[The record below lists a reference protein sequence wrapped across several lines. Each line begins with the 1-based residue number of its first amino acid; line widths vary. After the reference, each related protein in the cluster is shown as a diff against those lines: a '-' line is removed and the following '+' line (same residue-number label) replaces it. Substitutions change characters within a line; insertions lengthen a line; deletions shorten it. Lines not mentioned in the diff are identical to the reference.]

1 MIQIDLDPIPNQ
13 SFSLVVDQSR
23 YEVTIRLAVEVMI
36 ADILRDGEEVVLG
49 VRCLPDTLIIPY
61 QYLEGSKGNFVFLTE
76 GDEIPNYTLFGV
88 TQNLYYLSPT
98 ELAELRD
105 ANA

>member
-1 MIQIDLDPIPNQ
+1 MIQIDLDKVPNQ
-13 SFSLVVDQSR
+13 SFSLIADQTR
-23 YEVTIRLAVEVMI
+23 YDVSIKLAVESMI
-36 ADILRDGEEVVLG
+36 ADISRDGEEVVIG

-61 QYLEGSKGNFVFLTE
+61 QYLEGGKGNFVFLTE
-76 GDEIPNYTLFGV
+76 NDEIPNYTLFGV